1 MSTFYPTQ
9 EGWLSSTKH
18 MSFIDYCKLTEAFDN
33 PYNFNIDSTNRNLI
47 LYKFKVD
54 DADEPYRVEAAFASD
69 DTLDQ
74 FIEPERDS
82 AGIAK
87 QNHRQA
93 VQAADQ
99 YVASKYPNAVKPE
112 YANVIEYGFS
122 DADEGTVIKTGKG
135 GHRATRVIGTIIH
148 IAQHYI
154 ITRQPN
160 VLLFTGA
167 KDENRG
173 PIYTKLTHLAFKS
186 LRDSSLEGYEYFI
199 DDSDR
204 NNVRF
209 WIYKEDALPYLGD
222 ETFQKF
228 FTPNR

>member
-1 MSTFYPTQ
+1 MREVWYKTMNFKDFHN
-9 EGWLSSTKH
+9 LN
-18 MSFIDYCKLTEAFDN
+18 EAFDK
-33 PYNFNIDSTNRNLI
+33 PYEFSIDSSQRPLTIYNFT
-47 LYKFKVD
+47 VD
-54 DADEPYRVEAAFASD
+54 DVEQQYSIQAVFD
-69 DTLDQ
+69 PIDNLDQ

-82 AGIAK
+82 AGMAK

-99 YVASKYPNAVKPE
+99 YIASKYPNAVKPE

-173 PIYTKLTHLAFKS
+173 PIYTKLTKLAFRS
-186 LRDSSLEGYEYFI
+186 LRDSSLAGYNYFI
-199 DDSDR
+199 DDHLKGD
-204 NNVRF
+204 VRF
-209 WIYKEDALPYLGD
+209 WIYKEDTVPYLGD
-222 ETFQKF
+222 ENFQKYF
-228 FTPNR
+228 NDKR

>member
-47 LYKFKVD
+47 LYKFTVD
-54 DADEPYRVEAAFASD
+54 DADEPYRVEAAFD
-69 DTLDQ
+69 PMDTLDQ

-87 QNHRQA
+87 SNHRQA

-99 YVASKYPNAVKPE
+99 YIASKYPNAVKPE
-112 YANVIEYGFS
+112 YANVIEYAFS

-135 GHRATRVIGTIIH
+135 GHRPTRVIGTIIH

-186 LRDSSLEGYEYFI
+186 LKDPSLEGYEYFVE
-199 DDSDR
+199 DGER
-204 NNVRF
+204 HNVRF
-209 WIYKEDALPYLGD
+209 WIYKQDALPYLGD
-222 ETFQKF
+222 ENFQKRF
-228 FTPNR
+228 FN